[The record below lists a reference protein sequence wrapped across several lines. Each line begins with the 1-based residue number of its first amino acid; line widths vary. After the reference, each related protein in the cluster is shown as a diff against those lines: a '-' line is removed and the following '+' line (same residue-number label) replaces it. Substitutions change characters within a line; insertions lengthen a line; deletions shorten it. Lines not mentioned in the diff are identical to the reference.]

1 MAIWDDVVPKAEQ
14 QIYLDGGWG
23 GRVGFGQRPAL
34 LVIDMYT
41 AFVDMAYPF
50 ASPGARDTA
59 RVIARLVDAARASG
73 APVFYTKAERATWPI
88 ERGRWKTT
96 GVYRPIMDRP
106 EAYQIVPELAPR
118 PDEPVIVKIYP
129 SGFQGTNLL
138 AYLVYHNID
147 TLIITGTVTSGCVR
161 DTVLDAFNYNYRIV
175 VPVEAVCDR
184 GPTSHKVTLFDID
197 MRYGDV
203 IPTAEVLEYLGTVRA
218 GEAAGSALETAAR

>member
-1 MAIWDDVVPKAEQ
+1 EQ

-34 LVIDMYT
+34 VVVDMYT

-59 RVIARLVDAARASG
+59 RVIGRLLDAARASG
-73 APVFYTKAERATWPI
+73 TPVFYTRGEGATWPI
-88 ERGRWKTT
+88 EGGRWTPP
-96 GVYRPIMDRP
+96 GVSRPIMDRP
-106 EAYQIVPELAPR
+106 EASQIVPELAPR
-118 PDEPVIVKIYP
+118 SDEPVIVKAYP

-147 TLIITGTVTSGCVR
+147 TLIVTGTVTSGCVR

-175 VPVEAVCDR
+175 VPVEPVRDR
-184 GPTSHKVTLFDID
+184 GSTPHK
-197 MRYGDV
+197 
-203 IPTAEVLEYLGTVRA
+203 
-218 GEAAGSALETAAR
+218 AARFATHIRHRP

>member
-1 MAIWDDVVPKAEQ
+1 
-14 QIYLDGGWG
+14 
-23 GRVGFGQRPAL
+23 
-34 LVIDMYT
+34 
-41 AFVDMAYPF
+41 MAYPF

-59 RVIARLVDAARASG
+59 RVIAGLLDAARASG
-73 APVFYTKAERATWPI
+73 TPVFYTRAERAKWPI

-96 GVYRPIMDRP
+96 GVYRPIMERP
-106 EAYQIVPELAPR
+106 EAYQVVPELAPR

-147 TLIITGTVTSGCVR
+147 TLIVTGTVTSGCVR

-184 GPTSHKVTLFDID
+184 GPTSHKVTLFDIH

-203 IPTAEVLEYLGTVRA
+203 VPTAEVLEYLGTVRA
-218 GEAAGSALETAAR
+218 GEAARPLETVER